1 MAASPL
7 LQVQN
12 LPASG
17 RVMRRP
23 KHSFQLRSRPWQIVP
38 FMCAPVLPGETMKN
52 FLHQARVVTDPVKHP
67 LVGWW
72 AEYYW
77 FYVKHRDLA
86 GSDDFQAMVLEY
98 GHDMSAYL
106 RASSHDTD
114 YYNFLGGVEWTKFCV
129 QAVVNE
135 YFRREGEVYSDHMLG
150 NYYCASHNL
159 DTALDSLANDA
170 DFDTSG
176 SAHDG
181 TETLEELDRM
191 QQQWEFMRAYK
202 LTEMSYED
210 FLKTYG
216 VRVSKADINKP
227 ELLRYVRDWTYPT
240 NTIDPSDG
248 SPTSA
253 CSWAIQERGDKDR
266 FFREPG
272 FILGVS
278 VIRPKVYFSSQK
290 GGIHG
295 LLSDALSWLPAIMR
309 ENPETSLRR
318 VAATGGPLPGLTD
331 DYWLDLRDLFV
342 YGDQFVNFALSETN
356 AALVALPE
364 AGGNWRYP
372 TSAMADALFVSASPA
387 NQIRQDGIC
396 QLTIAGTQVDMT

>member
-114 YYNFLGGVEWTKFCV
+114 YYNFLGGVEWTKF
-129 QAVVNE
+129 
-135 YFRREGEVYSDHMLG
+135 
-150 NYYCASHNL
+150 
-159 DTALDSLANDA
+159 
-170 DFDTSG
+170 
-176 SAHDG
+176 
-181 TETLEELDRM
+181 
-191 QQQWEFMRAYK
+191 
-202 LTEMSYED
+202 
-210 FLKTYG
+210 
-216 VRVSKADINKP
+216 
-227 ELLRYVRDWTYPT
+227 
-240 NTIDPSDG
+240 PSM
-248 SPTSA
+248 
-253 CSWAIQERGDKDR
+253 W
-266 FFREPG
+266 
-272 FILGVS
+272 
-278 VIRPKVYFSSQK
+278 
-290 GGIHG
+290 
-295 LLSDALSWLPAIMR
+295 
-309 ENPETSLRR
+309 
-318 VAATGGPLPGLTD
+318 
-331 DYWLDLRDLFV
+331 
-342 YGDQFVNFALSETN
+342 SE
-356 AALVALPE
+356 
-364 AGGNWRYP
+364 
-372 TSAMADALFVSASPA
+372 
-387 NQIRQDGIC
+387 
-396 QLTIAGTQVDMT
+396 